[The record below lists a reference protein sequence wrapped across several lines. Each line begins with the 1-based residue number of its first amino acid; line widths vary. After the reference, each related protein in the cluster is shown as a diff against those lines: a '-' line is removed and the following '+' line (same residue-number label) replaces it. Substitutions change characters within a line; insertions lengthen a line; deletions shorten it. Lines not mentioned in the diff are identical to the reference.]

1 MPNRNKE
8 TRYEIGRLLRHY
20 RKECHMSI
28 DDVADYLRRN
38 NIQDVQPSTIYS
50 WENGTYSPN
59 TNVFLELCK
68 LYHISEILY
77 TFGYDSMPTERQL
90 VNSLSSIEQHI
101 ILAYRSNKKMQEPIR
116 LLLGMK
122 C

>member
-1 MPNRNKE
+1 MGK
-8 TRYEIGRLLRHY
+8 LLRQY

-28 DDVADYLRRN
+28 EDVADYLRRN
-38 NIQDVQPSTIYS
+38 DIYDVQPSTIYS

-59 TNVFLELCK
+59 IDVFLQLCK

-77 TFGYDSMPTERQL
+77 IFGYDSMPTERQL

-101 ILAYRSNKKMQEPIR
+101 ILAYRKNINMQKPVR
-116 LLLGMK
+116 TLLGMK